1 MPYTP
6 TPLVNFQYEP
16 EKSDIRRLLDS
27 QQKMKKEKQ
36 ADQSFDMEMKQAQ
49 QAYDM
54 GVLKIKEAQ
63 MKTDKIMRDKQLD
76 DESSKV
82 FQSTMMS
89 GGTEADAY
97 RAVKA
102 YRTQNGGWAQRQADQ
117 EAEHETLVKA
127 LSMAK
132 LSPALA
138 DKAANL
144 INSSLDPNGPQM
156 TGQQLYEMQQRKEPI
171 KLNEQGDVMFFEFD
185 AATGQYKPSVKRFQ
199 SKEQADEAKQ
209 EQVQKKAEFDMKM
222 AESQSRISENQQ
234 QIAESKARVA
244 LAGQKK
250 KDDMTYEE
258 KQTFMALNK
267 TVSQLDADVRRIQFY
282 KARPAKQSDTLAM
295 LSMLTGQVQ
304 ASTGN
309 PEADKQI
316 VEDLINARLAEYSQ
330 ALDELEQLPE
340 GKRIA
345 QSKRR
350 ILEAAAKTP
359 VAKPVVDPEGK
370 PVKDPAKVVKPNL
383 FKGFIGSFQ

>member
-6 TPLVNFQYEP
+6 TPFVNFQYEP

-63 MKTDKIMRDKQLD
+63 VKTDEILKAKQLD
-76 DESSKV
+76 EGSSQIY
-82 FQSTMMS
+82 QSVKMS
-89 GGTEADAY
+89 GASEADAL

-117 EAEHETLVKA
+117 ETEHETLTKA

-132 LSPALA
+132 MSPALA

-156 TGQQLYEMQQRKEPI
+156 TGAQLYELQNRKEPI
-171 KLNEQGDVMFFEFD
+171 KLNENGDFAFFEFD
-185 AATGQYKPSVKRFQ
+185 SNTGQFVPTVKRFQ
-199 SKEQADEAKQ
+199 SEQQKEEAKQ
-209 EQVQKKAEFDMKM
+209 EQAQKKAEFDMKM
-222 AESQSRISENQQ
+222 AEGYSRISENQQ

-282 KARPAKQSDTLAM
+282 KAKPAKQSDTLAM

-309 PEADKQI
+309 PEADKQV

-350 ILEAAAKTP
+350 ILEAAVKAP

-370 PVKDPAKVVKPNL
+370 SVVDPGKVTKPNL